1 MNNPKYNAS
10 NEIVKFYK
18 HNASN
23 EIVKFYKHR
32 IADIMSSFF
41 IKFFTKLKCNDDF
54 KKCLMETNDEMNL
67 DSAYDKF
74 ENYIDLKYSI
84 TLNDLELGLNIYMRE
99 YTNVLLDKKII
110 TNKKKDILNVF
121 FKKCCKKIIN
131 NILNEYDTQYNLKQI
146 TNKVIEDSLYD
157 IIPINLISENYDFQ
171 QQEQKDEFNTVKAVD
186 EISKSHKNNESEN
199 NESENEKSSHHT
211 SFNKSHETSNHE
223 KLIQLEIK
231 KEIDIEIKQKRKRKL
246 HP

>member
-199 NESENEKSSHHT
+199 NESENETSSHHT

>member
-1 MNNPKYNAS
+1 MNNPKY
-10 NEIVKFYK
+10 
-18 HNASN
+18 NASN

-110 TNKKKDILNVF
+110 TNKKKDVLNVF

-131 NILNEYDTQYNLKQI
+131 NILNEYDTQYNLKQITQYNLKQI

-199 NESENEKSSHHT
+199 NESGNEKSSHHT